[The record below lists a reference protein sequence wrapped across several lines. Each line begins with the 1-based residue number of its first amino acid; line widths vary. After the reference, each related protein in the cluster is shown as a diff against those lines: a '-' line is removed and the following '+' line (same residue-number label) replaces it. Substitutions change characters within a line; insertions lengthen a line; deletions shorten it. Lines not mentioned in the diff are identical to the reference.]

1 MLYRDLTS
9 ELERRRAAHLYRRR
23 RQIESAPGPHLTL
36 DGRPAIAFCTNDYLG
51 LARHPEVIA
60 ACQRGAEAYGVGSGS
75 AHLVAGHGPAHQALE
90 EELADFLGRERALL
104 FSTGYMANL
113 GLIQALAG
121 PGEPVFEDRLNHAS
135 LIDGALLAR
144 ARLRR
149 YPHGDMAAL
158 RCQLAA
164 SSPPESESGSGSWS
178 GFGRESGRE
187 AEFGFGCE
195 SGREAEFGFGCE
207 SGSESG
213 PGSGFGCDSE
223 FRSDARSIPASSS
236 GPDVVPATTTG
247 RPVALIATDG
257 VFSMDGDLAPLPD
270 LAAIAQAAGVPL
282 LVDDAHGLGVL
293 GREGRGTLDHFG
305 LDAEAVPILM
315 GTLGKALGT
324 FGAFV
329 AGGEDLIETL
339 IQSARSYIYT
349 TAPPP
354 ALAAATRASL
364 ALARREEWRRERLR
378 ELIQAFR
385 RGAAQLDL
393 PLMPST
399 TPIQPLLAGTAER
412 ALAWSQA
419 LEARGILVTAI
430 RPPTVPAGAARL
442 RVTLCALHTDQ
453 DLECLLAALAELPKG
468 ARDPGVEA

>member
-1 MLYRDLTS
+1 MARPIRPWRRNWPTS
-9 ELERRRAAHLYRRR
+9 WAA
-23 RQIESAPGPHLTL
+23 
-36 DGRPAIAFCTNDYLG
+36 
-51 LARHPEVIA
+51 
-60 ACQRGAEAYGVGSGS
+60 SG
-75 AHLVAGHGPAHQALE
+75 
-90 EELADFLGRERALL
+90 ALL

-121 PGEPVFEDRLNHAS
+121 PGEPVLEDRLNHAS

-158 RCQLAA
+158 RRQLAA
-164 SSPPESESGSGSWS
+164 SSHPESESGSGSWS
-178 GFGRESGRE
+178 RIRARVWVARF
-187 AEFGFGCE
+187 
-195 SGREAEFGFGCE
+195 EFGFGCE

-213 PGSGFGCDSE
+213 PGSGCDSE
-223 FRSDARSIPASSS
+223 SRSDARSRSRRPAP
-236 GPDVVPATTTG
+236 GPMSCPPSTG

-305 LDAEAVPILM
+305 LDAAAVPILM

-378 ELIQAFR
+378 ELIRTFR
-385 RGAAQLDL
+385 RGAEQLGL
-393 PLMPST
+393 PLMPSA
-399 TPIQPLLAGTAER
+399 TPIQPILTGTAER

-419 LEARGILVTAI
+419 LEARGLLVTAI

-468 ARDPGVEA
+468 ARDPGAAA